1 MKGTGAI
8 PAIVPRGALR
18 VAQVHKQN
26 VTSTASANAKRCEGA
41 RPEDITALRYRRPV
55 RVAVRQDGEAPKSMA
70 TYASISSQAS
80 THAPPCIPARLR
92 AIASSTSLMSSAI
105 LSGSSLA

>member
-8 PAIVPRGALR
+8 PAIVPRCELR
-18 VAQVHKQN
+18 VAQVHKPN
-26 VTSTASANAKRCEGA
+26 LTSGASANAKRCEGS
-41 RPEDITALRYRRPV
+41 RPEAITALLLRWPV
-55 RVAVRQDGEAPKSMA
+55 RVAVRSCGSAPQSMA

-80 THAPPCIPARLR
+80 THTPPCIPARLR

-105 LSGSSLA
+105 VLGSSLA